1 MDAFEQSAGRIASA
15 IGAAARRVAP
25 SAPIMLGKI
34 LQAQPLR
41 LETNGLV
48 IEQDSIQINESMLE
62 GYIPKLIAPEPLP
75 GTCPDGATS
84 TPVTKDQ
91 LVRGEFALKAGD
103 IVVVMSPD
111 EQTYYILC
119 KVVSL

>member
-1 MDAFEQSAGRIASA
+1 
-15 IGAAARRVAP
+15 
-25 SAPIMLGKI
+25 
-34 LQAQPLR
+34 
-41 LETNGLV
+41 
-48 IEQDSIQINESMLE
+48 MLE
-62 GYIPKLIAPEPLP
+62 GYIPKLIAPDPLP

>member
-1 MDAFEQSAGRIASA
+1 M
-15 IGAAARRVAP
+15 
-25 SAPIMLGKI
+25 
-34 LQAQPLR
+34 
-41 LETNGLV
+41 
-48 IEQDSIQINESMLE
+48 
-62 GYIPKLIAPEPLP
+62 
-75 GTCPDGATS
+75 
-84 TPVTKDQ
+84 TKDQ